1 MVARTVQ
8 LGFTYARLG
17 LPQRFVCLFVC
28 ACLFVCLLV
37 YSFAVCVW
45 FRLAPLRA
53 RALARAKRHFCLNSP
68 VPEAQGAVD
77 YVLFLFCHRRVA
89 HIGLSSQVRKPLRD
103 VRSEACTVRCTWG
116 LYCRAWW
123 FLRALIEIIVLPTH
137 MVRIGLRGIACV
149 VRTREK

>member
-1 MVARTVQ
+1 MVAHAVQ
-8 LGFTYARLG
+8 LVCLRMRAWGFLG
-17 LPQRFVCLFVC
+17 VLLVCLFFSVC
-28 ACLFVCLLV
+28 I
-37 YSFAVCVW
+37 S
-45 FRLAPLRA
+45 FRLAPLCA
-53 RALARAKRHFCLNSP
+53 RALARAQRHFCLNSP

-123 FLRALIEIIVLPTH
+123 FSRALIEIIVLPTH
-137 MVRIGLRGIACV
+137 IVRIGLRGIACI
-149 VRTREK
+149 VRTPENAWGL